1 MILPVSFTILTKITI
16 NLVRESEKP
25 NMNLD
30 NALTTNF
37 LYGRNGPINRPI
49 SSLAGGTHGPVNP
62 IGFYYED
69 DDEYESK
76 SIFVGGANDTR
87 EEPEAENNREI
98 SLQREIQERLRHIQH
113 HAYRPSG
120 NESAKDN

>member
-1 MILPVSFTILTKITI
+1 M
-16 NLVRESEKP
+16 
-25 NMNLD
+25 
-30 NALTTNF
+30 
-37 LYGRNGPINRPI
+37 NRPI

-76 SIFVGGANDTR
+76 SIFVGGANETR
-87 EEPEAENNREI
+87 EEPETENNLEV

-113 HAYRPSG
+113 HMYRPSG
-120 NESAKDN
+120 TESAKDN